1 MSAAFW
7 TLDLAGLGPDAPAV
21 EYDELIRRAL
31 YGFQSGRP
39 ASEIASDIVHILVSD
54 WGLSLDDQDI
64 PGLALA
70 FQQAWLRAESDTAS

>member
-31 YGFQSGRP
+31 YSFDSGRL
-39 ASEIASDIVHILVSD
+39 ASDIASDIARILVTE
-54 WGLSLDDQDI
+54 WGLSLHDQDVRDLS
-64 PGLALA
+64 LALE
-70 FQQAWLRAESDTAS
+70 QAWLVGEADAVR